1 MDALLLITILAY
13 VQICSLHK
21 RKILHLH
28 VRCSPRGYMSKQCT
42 IYLSIHYWKRGAV
55 RGQMEYNAKREI
67 TLTFRPGL
75 FMCA

>member
-1 MDALLLITILAY
+1 M
-13 VQICSLHK
+13 
-21 RKILHLH
+21 
-28 VRCSPRGYMSKQCT
+28 RCSPRGYMSKQGT
-42 IYLSIHYWKRGAV
+42 IYLSIHYRKRGAV